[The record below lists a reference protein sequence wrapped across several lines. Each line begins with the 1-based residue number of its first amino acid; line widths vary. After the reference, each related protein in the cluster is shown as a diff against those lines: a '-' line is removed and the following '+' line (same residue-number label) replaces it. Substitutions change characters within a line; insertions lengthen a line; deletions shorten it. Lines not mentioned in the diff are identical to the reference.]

1 MPTSCERDINVNTSA
16 VNIAVVEGKTINQA
30 TELRNNPQGHP
41 VRITAVPNG
50 KYILAEGEN
59 GLAPKNITLK
69 RVGKDLHV
77 ALEDTD
83 PDQPQLIIEGFFD
96 AQGQLVGVAEDGA
109 YYEYISTDAD
119 QDHSPAF
126 LMDGVSSPYVL
137 GAEQLSGFD
146 NLVAGSGIGYF
157 WPALLGLG
165 LAGLALA
172 GGGGGGGGGG
182 GVGGGDGG
190 GVGGGG
196 DLVGGGPAPVLLE
209 IIDNVGDKTGLI
221 QSGGSTDDSTPTLI
235 GTSTPGSTV
244 IIKDGDKIIGEVVV
258 GEDGKWEFTP
268 KTPLEEGKHEFIII
282 EKDPDGNESKPSE
295 GFELIIDLT
304 APGQSVINDIQDDAG
319 VIRGSIP
326 HQGATD
332 DNTPNLSGGGQAP
345 GDTVIVDE
353 NGKWTFTPST
363 PLNDGGHEFTIIVTD
378 PAGNVSVESDPYTVI
393 VDTLAPDQPV
403 ITSVVDDQG
412 AITGPLAAGDI
423 TDDAQPQINGTAE
436 PGTTVI
442 IYDNG
447 NEIGR
452 ESVAADGTWTHTPV
466 PPLTNGNHSLSVET
480 VDAAGNVSV
489 PSPSFDFDLIA
500 GGAPAAPAITGVIDD
515 VDNSIG
521 NIMPGGHTN
530 DARPDISGTAAPGS
544 VISVYANG
552 TLIGTT
558 TAQPSGQWT
567 LPGAALLNDLGDGL
581 NNLTATATNSAGNI
595 SDPTGLYPIT
605 VDTIAPDASTATSLI
620 DDVGAVTGTINT
632 GDSNP
637 TYSGSAEP
645 GATVII
651 YDKGVEIGRVPVDGA
666 GNWSFTPTTP
676 LADGDHSL
684 TNQVLD
690 AAGNT
695 SPVSAPTDFTVDTSL
710 VVVSITQVFDDAGT
724 VTGPLSNGG
733 VTDDTTPTLSG
744 QATPNATVTIYNNG
758 VAIGTVTSDGLGN
771 WSFTAPV
778 LGEGDHSFTAT
789 ATTAAAGES
798 PHTPPFNLEID
809 TTAPAKPGTGGT
821 GSIDDVTDD
830 VGAIQGSIGN
840 GGTTDDT
847 TPTLSGGGQ
856 APGDTVTIKDN
867 GTEIGQVI
875 VDEDGKWTFTP
886 STPLNDGDHELTI
899 IVTDPAGNASVESD
913 PYTVIVDTF
922 APDQPVITSVIDDQG
937 AVTGPLAA
945 GDITD
950 DARPDISGTAA
961 PGSVIS
967 VYANGTLIGTTTVQ
981 PSGQWTL
988 PGTALLNDL
997 ATGVNNLTATA
1008 TNSAGNVSDPTGVY
1022 SITVDTRAPD
1032 ASTAASLSDDVGAIT
1047 GTIIS
1052 GDITDDSN
1060 PTYSGSAEP
1069 GATVII
1075 YDKAVEIGRVPVDG
1089 AGNWSFTPTTPLTA
1103 GDHSFTNAV
1112 LDAAGNKS
1120 PVSVHIDFMVDT
1132 RPVAISITQVFDDA
1146 GTVTGPLG
1154 NGGVTDDITP
1164 TISGQATPNA
1174 TVTIYNNGVAIGTVT
1189 STSLGNWSFS
1199 APILDEGDHS
1209 FTATVTT
1216 AATGESA
1223 HTPPFNLTL
1232 DTTAPVTPLINLAV
1246 DDMGALTGNLSDGDR
1261 TDNTTPTLRGTAE
1274 PGSTVYLQYS
1284 NNGTTWQSAPTPV
1297 IADTNGNWSWTSP
1310 TLTLDNVWQFQAN
1323 SVDAAGNESA
1333 NTSPFK
1339 LNIASDIALG
1349 GFENFADVSDRT
1361 FALNSVFTAPSGLLF
1376 TSLIDDGNP
1385 ARIYNFTDP
1394 MLGTG
1399 QTLGVD
1405 NNATFK
1411 LDFGSTD
1418 SVTMIM
1424 GGWGASTEAQT
1435 GTVVVKIYNPVGE
1448 LVETQTITHPG
1459 SPTHYDTFETITPP
1473 AGEKIGHLVFEV
1485 NNPKDMLFDNI
1496 SWTPTTPA
1504 APAVVNLLETAA
1516 TEQDDT
1522 FNLASIEEFAQG
1534 DTVFTGTDAISTLK
1548 LTGSGQVLDLTAL
1561 TDKFSSIEKIDITG
1575 TGHNTLKLALDDVLA
1590 HGAPDLFVNDGKTQ
1604 MMVNGDAGDVVDLQ
1618 GLIGSLDPGTWAN
1631 QGNVTV
1637 GGVSYNVYSHSS
1649 LDAELLVQQGVTTN
1663 LIV

>member
-1 MPTSCERDINVNTSA
+1 MNTSA

-59 GLAPKNITLK
+59 GLAPKNITIK

-109 YYEYISTDAD
+109 YYDYISTDAD

-172 GGGGGGGGGG
+172 GGGGGGG
-182 GVGGGDGG
+182 VGGGGG

-209 IIDNVGDKTGLI
+209 IIDNVGDKTSLI

-332 DNTPNLSGGGQAP
+332 NTTPPLSGGGQAP

-353 NGKWTFTPST
+353 
-363 PLNDGGHEFTIIVTD
+363 
-378 PAGNVSVESDPYTVI
+378 
-393 VDTLAPDQPV
+393 
-403 ITSVVDDQG
+403 
-412 AITGPLAAGDI
+412 
-423 TDDAQPQINGTAE
+423 
-436 PGTTVI
+436 
-442 IYDNG
+442 NG

-466 PPLTNGNHSLSVET
+466 PPLTNGTHSLSVET

-809 TTAPAKPGTGGT
+809 TPAPAKPGTGGT

-950 DARPDISGTAA
+950 DARPNISGTAA

-967 VYANGTLIGTTTVQ
+967 VYANGTWIGTTTVQ

-1008 TNSAGNVSDPTGVY
+1008 TNSAGNVSDPTAVY

-1154 NGGVTDDITP
+1154 NGGVTDDTTP

-1297 IADTNGNWSWTSP
+1297 IADANGNWSWTSP

-1323 SVDAAGNESA
+1323 SVDAAGNGSA

-1485 NNPKDMLFDNI
+1485 NNPKDMLFDKI

-1504 APAVVNLLETAA
+1504 APAVVNLLETAT